1 MCPNS
6 WVTSHAE
13 NVEAVTTSLD
23 MMMEV
28 AFVLAAITTS
38 VLLTPQAVT
47 WGVLQMNPL
56 SGKSGL

>member
-1 MCPNS
+1 MCPNL
-6 WVTSHAE
+6 WVTNHVK

-47 WGVLQMNPL
+47 WGVLQTNL
-56 SGKSGL
+56 LNGKSGL